1 MKQLVYI
8 ICAVLAVSCSEENTL
23 HPYGKNDGQAPGK
36 VTEITVRNMPG
47 AAVIKYKAPADED
60 LLYVKAVYR
69 STRGE
74 EKEVRSSAYVDSL
87 YLEGFGDTRIYPVT
101 LYAVDRHENR
111 SEGTETT
118 IQPETP
124 PVVNI
129 RSSLEYFMDFG
140 GFLINFENK
149 LNNDI
154 AIYALQWDDKEG
166 DYAYYDAMYTS
177 QADGHFAVRGLPNT
191 ENKFGVYVRDRYD
204 NCSDTLFFTGTP
216 IKEDYLDK
224 KLFKEVKCAGDAI
237 WTNSGGAVYKLWDDT
252 FFVSGNMNHA
262 HTNIPTEFPHR
273 LTIDLGVKVQLS
285 RMKEWQRSIF
295 EHGSIKRFRAYGCTE
310 LPPKHHGQS
319 AGRMDPAR
327 RIRIGET
334 FGASS
339 RTDFERR
346 RGGIPRRRGVHV
358 RTTHSRDPLFP
369 AGVARKLVGH
379 ALHDAERTF
388 VLGSRYR
395 RIECH

>member
-1 MKQLVYI
+1 
-8 ICAVLAVSCSEENTL
+8 
-23 HPYGKNDGQAPGK
+23 
-36 VTEITVRNMPG
+36 
-47 AAVIKYKAPADED
+47 
-60 LLYVKAVYR
+60 
-69 STRGE
+69 
-74 EKEVRSSAYVDSL
+74 
-87 YLEGFGDTRIYPVT
+87 
-101 LYAVDRHENR
+101 
-111 SEGTETT
+111 
-118 IQPETP
+118 
-124 PVVNI
+124 
-129 RSSLEYFMDFG
+129 
-140 GFLINFENK
+140 
-149 LNNDI
+149 
-154 AIYALQWDDKEG
+154 
-166 DYAYYDAMYTS
+166 MYTS

-310 LPPKHHGQS
+310 LPQNTTDNPLEGWTLLGEFESVKPSGLPLGQIS
-319 AGRMDPAR
+319 SEDEEVYRAGEEFM
-327 RIRIGET
+327 
-334 FGASS
+334 
-339 RTDFERR
+339 FEQ
-346 RGGIPRRRGVHV
+346 
-358 RTTHSRDPLFP
+358 THSRDPLFP